1 MRRSKPITPK
11 RLLLAGLLLLLAL
24 APTQASATESP
35 AWLIAGKSLSELKLS
50 SESLSGSLAPETTAQ
65 LSVPGL
71 STTIF
76 CGTMTLE
83 KGAIESTD
91 KGTLTLAFSKC
102 TAEKVEGCAV
112 TSFTVKAKGSLK
124 AHAGK
129 VYEFFEPAEGAN
141 FAVILISGAKCV
153 LPKENA
159 LTGSFAAPV
168 KNDEEEA
175 EQAIAP
181 VTSEATLT
189 LLGVG
194 LKFGKQS
201 ATLSSPLWLS
211 LSGANKGKVWASA
224 PKPGPVL
231 CAVELELCPAIS
243 VFPEKTEVKGA
254 LAEKT
259 EAVLSTSL
267 ATPKCTT
274 ASITGQTLESEG
286 GVLNGEVSAW
296 KFESCKSGATSC
308 TVTAKNLPYKATST
322 YTEAGNGTIAISA
335 LKEAPGIE
343 VVCGSLISCTFA
355 SPSQLAFEGGEPG
368 AIKASEAALSVVSGS
383 KCPEK
388 AGTISAAWVLQQP
401 GGGNAQMA
409 QRGAATTVLCPVNPP
424 LDPATRRLKCPV
436 PALPYSG
443 EVRGSLVG
451 GFKATF
457 KVVGDPTKV
466 VTCAEAS
473 FAGKFDSDGKY
484 ASPGGITDLK
494 FTGAGGGQ
502 CTSTLTG
509 ANPPVTVS
517 VLNLPYSQSVIS
529 YARTSGPQGYIGFEG
544 AAAAPV
550 RLLLNYAGLICVY
563 GPVSFDGAI
572 SNALASTV
580 RLSGVWGAIDPGGTC
595 VPGPSAIILNA
606 ELKFSLISG
615 GAEASAYVAAE

>member
-1 MRRSKPITPK
+1 VIDERPLLACRL
-11 RLLLAGLLLLLAL
+11 LLLAGLLLLAL
-24 APTQASATESP
+24 APAQASATESP
-35 AWLIAGKSLSELKLS
+35 AWLISGKSLSELKLS

-76 CGTMTLE
+76 CGTVTLE

-102 TAEKVEGCAV
+102 TAEKVEGCTV

-129 VYEFFEPAEGAN
+129 VYEFFEPAEGTN

-243 VFPEKTEVKGA
+243 VFPVKTEVKGA

-259 EAVLSTSL
+259 EAILSTSL

-274 ASITGQTLESEG
+274 ASITGQALESEG
-286 GVLNGEVSAW
+286 GLLNGEISAW

-308 TVTAKNLPYKATST
+308 TVAAKNLPYKATST

-335 LKEAPGIE
+335 LKEAPRIE
-343 VVCGSLISCTFA
+343 VICGSLISCTFA

-388 AGTISAAWVLQQP
+388 AGTLSAAWALQQP

-409 QRGAATTVLCPVNPP
+409 QRGGATTSLCDVFPEEN
-424 LDPATRRLKCPV
+424 PATRRLKCPNMHSY
-436 PALPYSG
+436 AG
-443 EVRGSLVG
+443 EIRGSLVTG
-451 GFKATF
+451 ASATF
-457 KVVGDPTKV
+457 TDP
-466 VTCAEAS
+466 VTSKAATCTEAKMV
-473 FAGKFDSDGKY
+473 GKFDSDGKY

-563 GPVSFDGAI
+563 GPLSFDGAI
-572 SNALASTV
+572 SNALASAV

-595 VPGPSAIILNA
+595 VPGPSTIVLNA